1 MNAPA
6 MDSHLRA
13 QDAVLD
19 RVIRFNLLAVGV
31 AIGAMSGV
39 ILWVATVVL
48 LLRGGENVGL
58 HLNLLAVFFP
68 GYSVTWAGS
77 WIGLVWGF
85 IAGAVSGALVY
96 WTYAQGLR
104 KGLADR
110 IIEPAARDG
119 LRPPVMLL
127 SGRALGL
134 GLGTLCA
141 LQLFLATN
149 WLVVRGTA
157 DRSQNAMLLG
167 QYLPGYSVSLPGS
180 VIGALQVFAIAFV
193 ASLLVAGIYNL
204 IVRLRLHA

>member
-6 MDSHLRA
+6 MDSRLGS
-13 QDAVLD
+13 QNAVLE
-19 RVIRFNLLAVGV
+19 RVIRFNLLAVGIT
-31 AIGAMSGV
+31 IGAMSGV

-68 GYSVTWAGS
+68 GYAVTWAGA
-77 WIGLVWGF
+77 WVGLVWGF
-85 IAGAVSGALVY
+85 VAGAASGALFY

-104 KGLADR
+104 RGVADR
-110 IIEPAARDG
+110 IVEPAVSDG

-134 GLGTLCA
+134 ALGVLAA

-157 DRSQNAMLLG
+157 DRSENAMLLG
-167 QYLPGYSVSLPGS
+167 QYLPGYAVSLQGS